1 MSKITGFKDNDVPV
15 LNSFRLKL
23 FEIGYFEIHK
33 PIYQNTGYNI
43 RQESIYKVEGDF
55 PRITENEIRHGV
67 GDVKYSIVI
76 ADCLSFIVTETELFP
91 HIIPDHANT

>member
-1 MSKITGFKDNDVPV
+1 M
-15 LNSFRLKL
+15 LRA
-23 FEIGYFEIHK
+23 
-33 PIYQNTGYNI
+33 
-43 RQESIYKVEGDF
+43 RVEEAGGGASE
-55 PRITENEIRHGV
+55 RSLAMTKTENEIRHGV